1 MILLLLEKHLWS
13 RINVDIF
20 RNERLWLREVRQ
32 CTAQTKRFWLIFTL
46 GLLILSVFTFHFLS
60 LKMFWYIVSLSKQ
73 KRYICQY
80 FSYSI
85 VLRIA

>member
-1 MILLLLEKHLWS
+1 MILLLLEKHLWR

-20 RNERLWLREVRQ
+20 RNEKLWFRDVRK
-32 CTAQTKRFWLIFTL
+32 CTAQIIRFWLIFIL
-46 GLLILSVFTFHFLS
+46 GLLILSVFTIPFLS

-73 KRYICQY
+73 KRYICQH